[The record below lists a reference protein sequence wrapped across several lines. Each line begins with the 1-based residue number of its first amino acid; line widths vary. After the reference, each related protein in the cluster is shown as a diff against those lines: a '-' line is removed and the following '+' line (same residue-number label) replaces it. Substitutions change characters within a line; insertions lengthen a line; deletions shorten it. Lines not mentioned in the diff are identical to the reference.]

1 LLDSALSVART
12 CRESL
17 ASLTD
22 GSRSRAAQLEDP
34 PSRGKYFSVLEIADH
49 VVPDP
54 FAVLRTYASRRRTLQ
69 TYDVPGAGDPR
80 SLVMEEITRTRVI
93 SSRISVREANWFLK
107 RAIDAPWDH
116 VPHDADLREA
126 DPAERGG
133 LYDGIETLYRHFRAD
148 SPRGIA
154 GAKVSKVLHLKRP
167 AVYPILDSHL
177 LKTYAVPARREGRAH
192 PTRGSRHLYWAAI
205 REDLIHNSAA
215 LATVRQQLSQDT
227 DPNVQEC
234 AKLTDLRLMD
244 ICTW

>member
-1 LLDSALSVART
+1 MSSLNKVRSR
-12 CRESL
+12 RESL

-22 GSRSRAAQLEDP
+22 DSRSRAAQLADP
-34 PSRGKYFSVLEIADH
+34 PSRGKYFIVLKIADH
-49 VVPDP
+49 AVPDP
-54 FAVLRTYASRRRTLQ
+54 YAVLRTYASRRRTLQ
-69 TYDVPGAGDPR
+69 TYDLPGAGDPR

-107 RAIDAPWDH
+107 RAFDAPWDY

-133 LYDGIETLYRHFRAD
+133 LYDCMETLYRHFRSD
-148 SPRGIA
+148 SLLGIA

-167 AVYPILDSHL
+167 TVYPILDAHL

-215 LATVRQQLSQDT
+215 FAMVRQQLSQDT
-227 DPNVQEC
+227 DPNVQDC